1 MIATKGYDKAINND
15 LLLALPFHEASGLIT
30 QDVAKPH
37 HPVTLRGTIPSW
49 ATIASGLGMLN
60 FNGAGDYLDS
70 PAADT
75 ADLDFTTDDYSIA
88 VWEYHEWTAQSQIVI
103 ARYAVDLDGWELYFW
118 DTGPI
123 NYLTLRHHHGSLATD
138 RTGCG
143 SIGWDNNTWHL
154 IGISRSGAYP
164 LHYRNGMGVEV
175 TYDVGGLS
183 DPDSCNRDLVIGAR
197 YTKNADWYK
206 GMQWNPRVWSRR
218 LQPWEHRAIFDA
230 EREIFGL

>member
-1 MIATKGYDKAINND
+1 MIATKGYDKGINGQ
-15 LLLALPFHEASGLIT
+15 LLFALPFYEATGVIT

-37 HPVTLRGTIPSW
+37 HPVDLHGFPSW
-49 ATIASGLGMLN
+49 AAVASGLGVLD
-60 FNGAGDYLDS
+60 FNGASDYLDS

-75 ADLDFTTDDYSIA
+75 VDLDFITGDYSIV
-88 VWEYHEWTAQSQIVI
+88 VWTNHQWTAQSQII
-103 ARYAVDLDGWELYFW
+103 IGRYGVDLDGWELYFF
-118 DTGPI
+118 DTPL
-123 NYLTLRHHHGSLATD
+123 NYLQLRHHHASLAPD
-138 RTGCG
+138 RTGCF
-143 SIGWDNNTWHL
+143 SVGWSNDAWHL
-154 IGISRSGAYP
+154 VGISRSGAYP

-206 GMQWNPRVWSRR
+206 GMQWNPRVWSRC